1 MLCKLIWVMKWAYA
15 DWARNMKLC
24 WGWNKNEVCFWLL
37 LSATSAFKSPQ
48 PFTRDFLQSQPS
60 DNYAFFYKSRLQL
73 FNSEYDAYGSCPA
86 KSSQKAKDRSNI
98 MAPLTTQQ
106 LRKKQEGYI
115 NTQGNLSYHSMRR
128 QRETVDQRNP
138 RPRFAIGTVGAST
151 IILSL
156 YSCCPLGS
164 LNPFLPSSIWGA
176 AAFLL
181 SRRSRSA
188 CSLRAS

>member
-1 MLCKLIWVMKWAYA
+1 MRFVFDFC
-15 DWARNMKLC
+15 
-24 WGWNKNEVCFWLL
+24 
-37 LSATSAFKSPQ
+37 SPQ
-48 PFTRDFLQSQPS
+48 PPHSNLRSHLHVIFCSLNLQTIMTFSIRVIYNCSIQ
-60 DNYAFFYKSRLQL
+60 NMMHM
-73 FNSEYDAYGSCPA
+73 NSCPA

-164 LNPFLPSSIWGA
+164 LNPFLPSSI
-176 AAFLL
+176 
-181 SRRSRSA
+181 
-188 CSLRAS
+188 